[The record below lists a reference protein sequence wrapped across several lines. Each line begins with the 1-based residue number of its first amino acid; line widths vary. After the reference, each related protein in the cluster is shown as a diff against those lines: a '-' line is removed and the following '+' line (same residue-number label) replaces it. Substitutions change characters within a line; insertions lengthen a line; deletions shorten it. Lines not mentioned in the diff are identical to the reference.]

1 MNEIVESQQNE
12 AKLKPTNGSR
22 FFRSILLKL
31 STVWDMEMG
40 LGIPVDPDEQTIKA
54 MWEFESFN
62 FLQLK
67 KNN

>member
-54 MWEFESFN
+54 M
-62 FLQLK
+62 
-67 KNN
+67 